1 MALISNVQLMGSS
14 LSNNFITQLKSAKI
28 TGSNTEVTE
37 LDMEL
42 IDPDWKVLG
51 SGVLQLGMSI
61 VADKFNLEIAVL
73 ETGADNSQET
83 VTIKARPLIVRRIKN
98 RQGKFVMNNIS
109 PTEYLQK
116 ICREVGAPLVAQ
128 PSARIPSIAR
138 DFTPSGRQEL
148 RQPKNDWTTMV
159 RLARSVG
166 FFFFESAGTIFF
178 GQPSWLI
185 EHVPSVLNIAYNK
198 RDPNTPITMIPECS
212 RSEDAPEITV
222 RTQVRVANA
231 TAVFAGMRMNL
242 SGVPIFSGAYITDRI
257 EIDLLDPK
265 QLCDVNGSN
274 PVNPDV
280 QTSA

>member
-14 LSNNFITQLKSAKI
+14 LSNNFVTQLKSAKV

-61 VADKFNLEIAVL
+61 VVDKFNLEIAVL

-185 EHVPSVLNIAYNK
+185 ENVPSRLNIAYNK
-198 RDPNTPITMIPECS
+198 RDPNTPITMVPECS

-231 TAVFAGMRMNL
+231 TSVFAGMRMDL

-265 QLCDVNGSN
+265 QLCDVNGTN
-274 PVNPDV
+274 PVNPEV
-280 QTSA
+280 QA